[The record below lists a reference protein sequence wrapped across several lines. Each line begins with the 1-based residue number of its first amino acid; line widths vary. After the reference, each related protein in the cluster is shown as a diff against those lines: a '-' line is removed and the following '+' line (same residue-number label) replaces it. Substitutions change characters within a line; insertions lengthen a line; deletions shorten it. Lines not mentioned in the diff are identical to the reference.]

1 MPPGHNVESSRFA
14 DLLERSFH
22 GGAWHGPSISEALAG
37 VDANGSRQR
46 LAGSHSI
53 AEIVG
58 HLSFWLEAGRRRLE
72 GGQPPEVEGGDWEAG
87 DPDSP
92 EAWSERLAAL
102 EAAHRGLHAQ
112 VAALDDERLDDPVPG
127 SDPTVRGLLAGL
139 LEHNAY
145 HAGQLVLLARAARE
159 GIR

>member
-1 MPPGHNVESSRFA
+1 MRPQGNVESSRFA

-22 GGAWHGPSISEALAG
+22 GGAWHGPSLREALDG
-37 VDANGSRQR
+37 IDAVAARQR
-46 LAGSHSI
+46 VGGSHSI

-58 HLSFWLEAGRRRLE
+58 HLTFWIDAGWRRIEGGHPPEAEGSDWPTDDPQSPAAWTETLARLE
-72 GGQPPEVEGGDWEAG
+72 
-87 DPDSP
+87 S
-92 EAWSERLAAL
+92 
-102 EAAHRGLHAQ
+102 AHRKLHAR

-145 HAGQLVLLARAARE
+145 HAGQIVLLARAAKAGSR
-159 GIR
+159 